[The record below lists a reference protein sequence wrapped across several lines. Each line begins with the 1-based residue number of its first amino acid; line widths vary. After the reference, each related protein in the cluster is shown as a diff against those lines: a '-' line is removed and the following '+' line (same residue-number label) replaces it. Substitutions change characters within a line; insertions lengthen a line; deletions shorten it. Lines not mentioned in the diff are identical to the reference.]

1 MHCFSGVWSI
11 AQMKNWD
18 PFEFLGAQSW
28 DSKYISLKQ
37 DTKECTRHPFGNSA
51 NARSMSM
58 IMTSFEIMIVPLYRN
73 NFILERVHIV
83 AHILWAYWFCN
94 WASVQSNVLCKLLP
108 TPFAIKDEREALLF
122 LYFFYDVMGFFH
134 SLIDARKMLGW
145 LIQEIFTFST
155 LQIKVSSLPLRV
167 EFH

>member
-1 MHCFSGVWSI
+1 M
-11 AQMKNWD
+11 
-18 PFEFLGAQSW
+18 
-28 DSKYISLKQ
+28 
-37 DTKECTRHPFGNSA
+37 
-51 NARSMSM
+51 
-58 IMTSFEIMIVPLYRN
+58 
-73 NFILERVHIV
+73 
-83 AHILWAYWFCN
+83 
-94 WASVQSNVLCKLLP
+94 QSNVLCKLLP